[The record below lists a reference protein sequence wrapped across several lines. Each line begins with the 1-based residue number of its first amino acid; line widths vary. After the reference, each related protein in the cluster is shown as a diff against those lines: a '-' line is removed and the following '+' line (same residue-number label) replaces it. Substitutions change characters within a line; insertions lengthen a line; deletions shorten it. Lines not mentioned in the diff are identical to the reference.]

1 MQKTYP
7 SIKDL
12 HLNEHMPTLICDA
25 DEVIFDFMNEFLIF
39 MKQNDLKFNWKSYAL
54 TGNIIKKNKIPLNEY
69 EVKALINKFFKNCTL
84 TMNTVNGVVN
94 AFKKISKYYNIVILS
109 NIPFEF
115 YNLRKKALI
124 KNNLVYPFFANTG
137 EKGSTSS
144 YIFSKL
150 KKKTWFIDD
159 SPFQVSSVR
168 KKQPK
173 IRTILFV
180 ANTKL
185 AKLIIDKKEYDFYTT
200 NWTQNTE
207 ILLNNF

>member
-1 MQKTYP
+1 
-7 SIKDL
+7 
-12 HLNEHMPTLICDA
+12 MPTLICDA

-137 EKGSTSS
+137 EKGSTSA

-150 KKKTWFIDD
+150 KRKTWFIDD

>member
-1 MQKTYP
+1 LHKTFP

-12 HLNEHMPTLICDA
+12 YLNDQKPTLICDA

-39 MKQNDLKFNWKSYAL
+39 MKKNDLQFNWKSYAL

-69 EVKALINKFFKNCTL
+69 EVKEFIKKFFQNCTL
-84 TMNTVNGVVN
+84 TMNTVNGVVD
-94 AFKKISKYYNIVILS
+94 ALKKISKYYNIIILS

-115 YNLRKKALI
+115 YYLRKKALI
-124 KNNLVYPFFANTG
+124 INNLDYPFFANKG

-150 KKKTWFIDD
+150 KRKTWFIDD
-159 SPFQVSSVR
+159 SPFQVYSVR

-173 IRTILFV
+173 IGTILFV
-180 ANTKL
+180 ANKKL

-200 NWTQNTE
+200 IWSQNTK